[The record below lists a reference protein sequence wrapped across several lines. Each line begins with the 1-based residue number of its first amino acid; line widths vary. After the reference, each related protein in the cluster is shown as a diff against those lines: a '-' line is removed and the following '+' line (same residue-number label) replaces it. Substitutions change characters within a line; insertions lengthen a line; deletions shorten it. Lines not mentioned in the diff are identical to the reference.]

1 MKKTKSPQ
9 IKSFRRFMK
18 ESREQYYTLDLLPSM
33 TKEDIVYLFNELLPL
48 TLKMTKEGKVLITV
62 EPVFEG
68 EEQ

>member
-1 MKKTKSPQ
+1 MKTKP
-9 IKSFRRFMK
+9 IKKFKRYLK
-18 ESREQYYTLDLLPSM
+18 EERETYYTLDLLPSM

-62 EPVFEG
+62 EPVIEG